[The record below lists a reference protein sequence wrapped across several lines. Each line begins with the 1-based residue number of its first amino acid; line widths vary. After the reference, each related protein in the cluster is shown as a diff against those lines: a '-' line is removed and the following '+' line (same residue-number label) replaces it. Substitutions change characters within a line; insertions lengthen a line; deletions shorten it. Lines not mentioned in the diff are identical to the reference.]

1 MSRMTWEIV
10 GDSQHR
16 GLGPGGCPKG
26 LSMDA
31 CEDTPRT
38 NTSLERERAGLGV
51 HDLLGRDATW
61 AGTPAGVRIHG

>member
-1 MSRMTWEIV
+1 
-10 GDSQHR
+10 
-16 GLGPGGCPKG
+16 
-26 LSMDA
+26 MDA